1 MATHDR
7 ALTRRAS
14 RPAIRDRHA
23 GHAGLHLALGRV
35 GDRWSLLVVQALLA
49 GARRFNDLQAELGGI
64 APNVLATRLRQLEGD
79 GLVVATPYS
88 ERPVRYAYE
97 LTADGAALAGA
108 LRLLAT
114 WGADQA
120 GAPAEAEPVVH
131 EACGTA
137 AEPRWWCPTCERGLD
152 DDELDDL
159 RWI

>member
-1 MATHDR
+1 MAGRDR
-7 ALTRRAS
+7 TPTLAAGAV
-14 RPAIRDRHA
+14 RPA
-23 GHAGLHLALGRV
+23 GFEGLHLALGRV

-49 GARRFNDLQAELGGI
+49 GPRRFNDLQAELGGI
-64 APNVLATRLRQLEGD
+64 APNVLAARLRQLEGD
-79 GLVVATPYS
+79 GLVLATPYS

-97 LTADGAALAGA
+97 LSAEGAALAGA

-114 WGADQA
+114 WGSAQA
-120 GAPAEAEPVVH
+120 GAPADAEPVVH
-131 EACGTA
+131 QACGTA

>member
-1 MATHDR
+1 MAVRDR
-7 ALTRRAS
+7 ASTRQDT
-14 RPAIRDRHA
+14 RPAGGD
-23 GHAGLHLALGRV
+23 GHTGLHLALGRV
-35 GDRWSLLVVQALLA
+35 GDRWSLLVVQALLV
-49 GARRFNDLQAELGGI
+49 GPRRFNELQAELMGI
-64 APNVLATRLRQLEGD
+64 APNVLAARLRQLEGD

-108 LRLLAT
+108 LRLLTT
-114 WGADQA
+114 WGAAQA

-131 EACGTA
+131 QACGTA

>member
-1 MATHDR
+1 MRDR
-7 ALTRRAS
+7 ASTRQDT
-14 RPAIRDRHA
+14 RPAGGD
-23 GHAGLHLALGRV
+23 GHTGLHLALGRV
-35 GDRWSLLVVQALLA
+35 GDRWSLLVVQALLV
-49 GARRFNDLQAELGGI
+49 GPRRFNELQAELMGI
-64 APNVLATRLRQLEGD
+64 APNVLAARLRQLEGD

-108 LRLLAT
+108 
-114 WGADQA
+114 
-120 GAPAEAEPVVH
+120 PAEAEPVVH
-131 EACGTA
+131 QACGTA

>member
-1 MATHDR
+1 MARRDR
-7 ALTRRAS
+7 IPAPGPGPG
-14 RPAIRDRHA
+14 RPA
-23 GHAGLHLALGRV
+23 GHEGLHLALGRV

-49 GARRFNDLQAELGGI
+49 GARRFNDLQAELAGI
-64 APNVLATRLRQLEGD
+64 APNVLAARLRQLEGD

-97 LTADGAALAGA
+97 LSADGAALAGA
-108 LRLLAT
+108 LRLLST

-120 GAPAEAEPVVH
+120 GAPADAEPVVH
-131 EACGTA
+131 QACGTA
-137 AEPRWWCPTCERGLD
+137 AEARWWCPTCERGLD